1 MSVKIAE
8 IHAFIITGDTIDRGE
23 IDRIF
28 DEQVDSFRD
37 LLNSGKPKTALG
49 LLISFEAGLGKSASA
64 AIRSRVRAHIGF
76 ARLKSGDSAGGAKAR
91 HRTLGSNPSDAK
103 ARANTEVE
111 DITGDKSSLD
121 FNGAQEPHAA
131 KPTK

>member
-64 AIRSRVRAHIGF
+64 AIRSRGRANIGF
-76 ARLKSGDSAGGAKAR
+76 ARLKGSEAR
-91 HRTLGSNPSDAK
+91 GVGKECVSTCRSPRSPYNDKKTTKSEQRT
-103 ARANTEVE
+103 E
-111 DITGDKSSLD
+111 
-121 FNGAQEPHAA
+121 Q
-131 KPTK
+131 